1 MPSSCP
7 LGFDHSLD
15 THRSKNDRTV
25 KKRPYGQKTTV
36 QSKNDRV
43 LRSIHRA
50 LAYLDQRL
58 IAVL

>member
-1 MPSSCP
+1 MYVDMYIYVFKYIYICTIMPSSCP

-36 QSKNDRV
+36 CYDPSTER
-43 LRSIHRA
+43 
-50 LAYLDQRL
+50 
-58 IAVL
+58 